1 MGVIEEGS
9 ISGYI
14 PSNEA
19 FSVHY
24 PAYPSSTARAI
35 ETLGGTQ
42 AIRKMHKKVWIAAGD
57 IILVSLHDY
66 QDDKADVILKYMP
79 DEARL
84 LKAYGELPENTRLNE
99 GIAGGLDEK
108 ARSSQ
113 SNKLELHFRPEDPY
127 SHPAFGEL
135 QPCNNL
141 LLRISKKKST
151 DGQSAEVS
159 SKVSKSQISGEV
171 PIRLCADIIARVS
184 EAYHFNGMVD
194 YQHVLPVHADVAR
207 RKKRN
212 WAEVEPHLEKGDLV
226 DVDQED
232 LMILLPPLFSPKD
245 VPEKLVLRP
254 SMTLNL
260 KKKQEGVVQ
269 QRWEMGIEPCLAIDF
284 EIKDILII
292 YMCITSHMTSFSR
305 IPLKLLVTPLI
316 PKKVNWE
323 QYIPKG
329 SEQWEWQMAVS
340 NLFDERPIWPKGALT
355 ERLLD
360 KGLNVGDYT
369 LRRLLF
375 RTAYYFSNGPFLRF
389 WIRKGYDP
397 RKNPDS
403 CIYQRIDFRVP
414 PSLRSYCDAN
424 AANGLKQRWE
434 DICSFRVFPYKC
446 HTSLQ
451 LFELADDYIQQEIRK
466 PLKQTTCTG
475 ATGWFSYRVLESL
488 RLCVMVRFLSICPE
502 TSAEY
507 LLKSAS
513 DRFEKSKRMHIYEN
527 NLRPNEEGIQEVN
540 KELEGDKDKEE
551 PNDVDDDEEDEMEAE
566 NGEEELDAYEALD
579 MVGEDDEDSLQ
590 SRSYLDAENISRDYL
605 QGLFGSFSFTKAGG
619 GEVQDADTSDGEY
632 QIYEQDSLGEYSDD
646 DDY

>member
-9 ISGYI
+9 VSGYI

-19 FSVHY
+19 FAVHY

-42 AIRKMHKKVWIAAGD
+42 AIRK
-57 IILVSLHDY
+57 
-66 QDDKADVILKYMP
+66 
-79 DEARL
+79 AR
-84 LKAYGELPENTRLNE
+84 G
-99 GIAGGLDEK
+99 
-108 ARSSQ
+108 SQ

-151 DGQSAEVS
+151 DGQSAEIS
-159 SKVSKSQISGEV
+159 SKVSKRPPTDSTNPKQKICGSESAGSGQHGSQPEGESVATGEEVEAQISGEV
-171 PIRLCADIIARVS
+171 PIRLCANIIARVS

-284 EIKDILII
+284 EIKE
-292 YMCITSHMTSFSR
+292 
-305 IPLKLLVTPLI
+305 I

-369 LRRLLF
+369 LRR
-375 RTAYYFSNGPFLRF
+375 
-389 WIRKGYDP
+389 
-397 RKNPDS
+397 
-403 CIYQRIDFRVP
+403 YQRIDFRVP

-466 PLKQTTCTG
+466 PLKQTTCT
-475 ATGWFSYRVLESL
+475 V
-488 RLCVMVRFLSICPE
+488 
-502 TSAEY
+502 
-507 LLKSAS
+507 
-513 DRFEKSKRMHIYEN
+513 
-527 NLRPNEEGIQEVN
+527 
-540 KELEGDKDKEE
+540 
-551 PNDVDDDEEDEMEAE
+551 
-566 NGEEELDAYEALD
+566 
-579 MVGEDDEDSLQ
+579 
-590 SRSYLDAENISRDYL
+590 
-605 QGLFGSFSFTKAGG
+605 SFSCRAVLYIHTNIKGTMLSFGNILCMIRLHITLAPSFGTISY
-619 GEVQDADTSDGEY
+619 VAPVLMPLMIQNTPNYNIRTSSF
-632 QIYEQDSLGEYSDD
+632 IKS
-646 DDY
+646 

>member
-42 AIRKMHKKVWIAAGD
+42 AIR
-57 IILVSLHDY
+57 
-66 QDDKADVILKYMP
+66 
-79 DEARL
+79 
-84 LKAYGELPENTRLNE
+84 
-99 GIAGGLDEK
+99 K

-159 SKVSKSQISGEV
+159 SKVSKCPPTDSTNPKQKICGSESVGSEQHGSQPEGESVATGEEVEAQISGEV

-284 EIKDILII
+284 EIKE
-292 YMCITSHMTSFSR
+292 
-305 IPLKLLVTPLI
+305 I

>member
-14 PSNEA
+14 PSNEN

-42 AIRKMHKKVWIAAGD
+42 AIR
-57 IILVSLHDY
+57 
-66 QDDKADVILKYMP
+66 
-79 DEARL
+79 
-84 LKAYGELPENTRLNE
+84 
-99 GIAGGLDEK
+99 K

-159 SKVSKSQISGEV
+159 SKVSKCPPTDSTNPKQKICGSESVGSEQHGSQPVGESVATGEEVEAQISGEV

-284 EIKDILII
+284 EIKE
-292 YMCITSHMTSFSR
+292 
-305 IPLKLLVTPLI
+305 I

>member
-1 MGVIEEGS
+1 
-9 ISGYI
+9 
-14 PSNEA
+14 
-19 FSVHY
+19 
-24 PAYPSSTARAI
+24 
-35 ETLGGTQ
+35 
-42 AIRKMHKKVWIAAGD
+42 
-57 IILVSLHDY
+57 
-66 QDDKADVILKYMP
+66 
-79 DEARL
+79 
-84 LKAYGELPENTRLNE
+84 
-99 GIAGGLDEK
+99 
-108 ARSSQ
+108 
-113 SNKLELHFRPEDPY
+113 
-127 SHPAFGEL
+127 
-135 QPCNNL
+135 
-141 LLRISKKKST
+141 
-151 DGQSAEVS
+151 
-159 SKVSKSQISGEV
+159 
-171 PIRLCADIIARVS
+171 
-184 EAYHFNGMVD
+184 MVD

-284 EIKDILII
+284 EIKE
-292 YMCITSHMTSFSR
+292 
-305 IPLKLLVTPLI
+305 I

-513 DRFEKSKRMHIYEN
+513 DRFEKSKRMHINEN